1 MEKCIAIIKSGP
13 RKGKKC
19 DAVKKVID
27 VVDNKE
33 IPHCNRHRIK
43 ENEDVNILSKKL
55 NNNLN
60 IEEKKLDKSNK
71 KMKIEDNILK
81 EDDDENKEIDKDDGK
96 NILNDLD
103 KQLDKLF
110 SEYGL

>member
-1 MEKCIAIIKSGP
+1 MEKCIAIIKTGP

-19 DAVKKVID
+19 NAVKKVID
-27 VVDNKE
+27 IVDNKE

-55 NNNLN
+55 NNNLK
-60 IEEKKLDKSNK
+60 IEEKNIDKINK
-71 KMKIEDNILK
+71 IMKNKDNN
-81 EDDDENKEIDKDDGK
+81 DNKEIDKDDGK